1 MVLLKIFKKIKE
13 RHRNIRIIILGLDN
27 AGKTTIVKRLLGDD
41 IYKVHPTFGFTIES
55 FNFNN
60 YFINIWDVGGQKSIR
75 HYWKNYYE
83 NIDGIIYVID
93 STDIFRIQLCSY
105 ELKKILKEERLFG
118 CSLLI
123 LSNKNDIE
131 NSLSI
136 GQIVEVLC
144 THKKMLSSCCNLPEE
159 CMPRAPNCTETKYAQ
174 VCLLI
179 CISSVRS
186 TWHTYVHIHK
196 IRGILFPLQ
205 ILKLNEMNIDRHWC
219 IRECS
224 AFSGKGLLSSF
235 MWLIDDI
242 SYRICKSY

>member
-55 FNFNN
+55 LNFNN

-93 STDIFRIQLCSY
+93 SSDIFRIQLCSY

-131 NSLSI
+131 NSLNI
-136 GQIVEVLC
+136 GQIVE
-144 THKKMLSSCCNLPEE
+144 
-159 CMPRAPNCTETKYAQ
+159 
-174 VCLLI
+174 
-179 CISSVRS
+179 
-186 TWHTYVHIHK
+186 
-196 IRGILFPLQ
+196 

-235 MWLIDDI
+235 MWLVDDI